1 MIITIMYLH
10 DIAKRCLYNSA
21 QIWLYEYEYKVLEYI
36 SNHDV
41 VFSTFYQ

>member
-21 QIWLYEYEYKVLEYI
+21 QIWLYEYECNMLEYI
-36 SNHDV
+36 LDNTS
-41 VFSTFYQ
+41 SIL